1 MSAGISPTSS
11 TILMLHTVIIMNDCV
26 RLAQGSDAPLF
37 GKWLR
42 LKAAHCVRRLSN
54 RIEQTGR
61 NKKGKSGKAERRPKT
76 RKRSSGTGAGG
87 ATRAGLPRPS
97 SISDVLAEETKT
109 ESKCEALAAL
119 ADC

>member
-11 TILMLHTVIIMNDCV
+11 TILMLHTVILMNDCV
-26 RLAQGSDAPLF
+26 RLAKGSDAPLF

-54 RIEQTGR
+54 RIGQTGR